1 MVELKEANNT
11 EGKKKSKTSPAAV
24 KRYKEKNIRQV
35 KFEFNLKTDADIL
48 SKLDSVPN
56 KTGYIKS
63 LIREDIKKE

>member
-1 MVELKEANNT
+1 MVLKEVNNT
-11 EGKKKSKTSPAAV
+11 EEKRKTKTSPEAV

-35 KFEFNLKTDADIL
+35 KMELNIKTDADIL

-56 KTGYIKS
+56 KTGYIKN

>member
-1 MVELKEANNT
+1 MVLKEVNNT
-11 EGKKKSKTSPAAV
+11 EEKRKTKTSPEAV

-56 KTGYIKS
+56 KTGYIKN